1 MSDAVA
7 RLKQLLFEP
16 ENEAI
21 ASLSGRID
29 AVFDR
34 AGTTERFQASVAA
47 VLDGA
52 LRDAEVARHA
62 EVAAAIAPLIVKTVK
77 TEIHNSQD
85 ELVEVLYP
93 ATGRMVKAYVA
104 SAIKDLTDQI
114 NRRLTANPI
123 MLRLNALTSGRS
135 VGELAIAASQ
145 KLVVDD
151 VFLIKRS
158 TGELIGRWPAPSGND
173 AEDAADLSR
182 DQVMSGVVTAI
193 NEFATEAFKAE
204 GSALR
209 QIDLGEAL
217 VYLRVSP
224 TFLLVAK
231 CSGSGPPGAE
241 HIIDD
246 EFLKLIDDH
255 RAVLDGTA
263 RQLDGGDVASMLK
276 GVSSRL
282 ETRIATWY
290 DDQDVSGAGG
300 RPIKIL
306 ATLILV
312 PLLAW
317 MAWSAYGDYAT
328 RSVRAIAT
336 NIVQANVEMR
346 GYPVEFRVA
355 DRGTNL
361 VVAGLVPN
369 QSVKT
374 SVIDQIKAVLP
385 DVLVQDQLTALP
397 LPPPAPPPVEL
408 PRAKQPSERETAT
421 LAAATQIVQA
431 NSELRGYPIDLRV
444 GDLGASL
451 AVVGLVPNQTLKTGL
466 IDQIKAA
473 LPDVAIQ
480 DHLSAIPVPPP
491 VEFPRVRQLS
501 DREQLILAARGHAIF
516 FGDGTQFRDPVQS
529 SRTLDEL
536 AALMARDTSLVR
548 VVGYTDGT
556 GTPAANAA
564 LAQARAESVI
574 AGLVQRGVAR
584 TRLVALARTTPEY
597 NIASGAGSGSA
608 NRRVEFEI
616 GFVEERAD

>member
-1 MSDAVA
+1 LVAARLVSGLLERVLSSTGGMQMSDSVA
-7 RLKQLLFEP
+7 RLKKLLFEP

-21 ASLSGRID
+21 ATLSGRID

-34 AGTTERFQASVAA
+34 AGTTERFQASVVA

-135 VGELAIAASQ
+135 VGELAIADSQ

-158 TGELIGRWPAPSGND
+158 TGELIGRWPAPTGT
-173 AEDAADLSR
+173 AAQDAADLSR
-182 DQVMSGVVTAI
+182 DQVMSGVVTSI

-231 CSGSGPPGAE
+231 CTGSGPAGAE
-241 HIIDD
+241 QIIDD
-246 EFLKLIDDH
+246 EFLKLIDQH
-255 RAVLDGTA
+255 HAVLDGGA
-263 RQLDGGDVASMLK
+263 GQPSAGDVTNMLK
-276 GVSSRL
+276 GVSGRL
-282 ETRIATWY
+282 ETRIASWY
-290 DDQDVSGAGG
+290 DDQDVAGAGG
-300 RPIKIL
+300 KPLKIVL
-306 ATLILV
+306 TLICV
-312 PLLAW
+312 PLLLW
-317 MAWSAYGDYAT
+317 MAWVAYGDY
-328 RSVRAIAT
+328 SVRHVRTVAA

-346 GYPVEFRVA
+346 GYPSEFRVS
-355 DRGTNL
+355 DRGANL
-361 VVAGLVPN
+361 IVSGLVPN
-369 QSVKT
+369 QAVKV

-397 LPPPAPPPVEL
+397 LPPPVEL
-408 PRAKQPSERETAT
+408 PRVK
-421 LAAATQIVQA
+421 
-431 NSELRGYPIDLRV
+431 
-444 GDLGASL
+444 
-451 AVVGLVPNQTLKTGL
+451 
-466 IDQIKAA
+466 
-473 LPDVAIQ
+473 
-480 DHLSAIPVPPP
+480 
-491 VEFPRVRQLS
+491 QLS

-516 FGDGTQFRDPVQS
+516 FGEATQFRDATQA

-536 AALMARDTSLVR
+536 AALISRDTSLVR

-556 GTPAANAA
+556 GAPGANAA
-564 LAQARAESVI
+564 LALARADTVI
-574 AGLVQRGVAR
+574 AGLVERGIAR
-584 TRLVALARTTPEY
+584 SRLVALARTTPEY
-597 NIASGAGSGSA
+597 NISAAAGTGSA
-608 NRRVEFEI
+608 NRRVEFEV
-616 GFVEERAD
+616 GFAEERAD